1 MRVCKAK
8 TYVLDDIILVV
19 MRGNS
24 FTALEQTIMESGE
37 RDRVV
42 AMRENFQHMMATR
55 YTQTIEELTGPNAL
69 AFLSQAH
76 LHPDITTETFSST
89 DPIEGFGSIEMT

>member
-1 MRVCKAK
+1 VRVGKAK

-55 YTQTIEELTGPNAL
+55 YPQTIEELTGPNAL